1 MDCKSAFFLAQ
12 YYEEIDTAIKLI
24 ALLGGVF
31 TLSYGYLTIKEIR
44 TKRRFEYLNSFQNEF
59 LGREIIEHRNRIADF
74 WKRKLNCSSAQQSM
88 IQIPE
93 IADPT
98 VNIENIL
105 EKRLGIT
112 ISVPTKQQI
121 DAIDKEIINSTQ
133 DILNKYELLG
143 KLYEAKVVSRADIE
157 QFFYTMI
164 ADTFVLCLPYILYR
178 RQSKPMYAH
187 KMQALIKIV
196 PAMSSDVCA
205 V

>member
-1 MDCKSAFFLAQ
+1 MDCESASFCAQ
-12 YYEEIDTAIKLI
+12 YYKDIDTAIKLI

-59 LGREIIEHRNRIADF
+59 LGREIIEQRNRIADF
-74 WKRKLNCSSAQQSM
+74 WKGKLTCSPASVSM

-93 IADPT
+93 MADPT
-98 VNIENIL
+98 ADIENIL
-105 EKRLGIT
+105 RNRLNMT
-112 ISVPTKQQI
+112 ISVPTKQEI
-121 DAIDKEIINSTQ
+121 DTIDKNIVNLTQ

-143 KLYEAKVVSRADIE
+143 KLYESKVVSRADIE
-157 QFFYTMI
+157 HFFYTMI

-187 KMQALIKIV
+187 KMQALIKVV
-196 PAMSSDVCA
+196 PTMSSDVCT